1 MAEAERALEAQ
12 VAEAARRLAEAE
24 ARHAEEGAAQREE
37 AQAAHAAKAGR
48 ANPNP
53 NPNPNPSPS
62 PNPNPNPD
70 PNPNPNQAAHAA
82 ELAEL
87 RASHVEASATLTAEV
102 EAMNGALATLQAR
115 FDARESREADLEQI
129 AQLHAALRQREAFV
143 HNAMDE
149 VGG

>member
-1 MAEAERALEAQ
+1 M
-12 VAEAARRLAEAE
+12 AEAARRLAEAE

-37 AQAAHAAKAGR
+37 A
-48 ANPNP
+48 
-53 NPNPNPSPS
+53 
-62 PNPNPNPD
+62 
-70 PNPNPNQAAHAA
+70 QAAHAA

-149 VGG
+149 VKG